1 MAVIHNASSSQQYLK
16 DYQEQLARQS
26 MHAFRPNSPMN
37 TLANGC
43 LGTGQKY
50 RSINTSWI
58 NHDEAPIFK
67 SQGVKLKRS
76 YSCDQRFQVSDAIR
90 YGAEERAE
98 ADFTINLGVMHIGW
112 PEFYVGITTVITVYP
127 VTLLVIEIFR
137 RRRDP
142 DLTVGTCTD
151 TFCGLFYFSLL
162 FTFVIPNIL
171 QK

>member
-1 MAVIHNASSSQQYLK
+1 MHPVVDNIRKIINDSWRDNPRWNTEAFPRHDLIMMKPPFSYPRAWYWNDLTVVIQ
-16 DYQEQLARQS
+16 
-26 MHAFRPNSPMN
+26 
-37 TLANGC
+37 C
-43 LGTGQKY
+43 
-50 RSINTSWI
+50 
-58 NHDEAPIFK
+58 FK
-67 SQGVKLKRS
+67 
-76 YSCDQRFQVSDAIR
+76 VSDAIW

-98 ADFTINLGVMHIGW
+98 ADFTINLGAMRIGW
-112 PEFYVGITTVITVYP
+112 PELYVGIMTVITVYP
-127 VTLLVIEIFR
+127 VTLLVIEMFR